1 MPRSRVANAADIPP
15 GGLRRVEVDGQALC
29 LAHVQGGGFHAI
41 EDRCTHEDVEL
52 SDGELLGDEVECPMH
67 GSLFNV
73 ITGDVC
79 GLPADIPVKVFKV
92 DRDGDELFVDL

>member
-1 MPRSRVANAADIPP
+1 MARCRIACTGDVPA
-15 GGLRRVEVDGQALC
+15 GGLARVEVDGQALC
-29 LAHVQGGGFHAI
+29 LAHVVGGGFHAI

-52 SDGELLGDEVECPMH
+52 SEGELLGEEVECPMH

-79 GLPADIPVKVFKV
+79 GLPAEIPVKVYDV
-92 DRDGDELFVDL
+92 DVVGDELFVDL